1 MSALVNS
8 VNRYL
13 EYKDW
18 TDVPLYNS
26 KEKRT
31 DDNLLARKA
40 TRKIDVPNSQSLVI
54 GQMAPAPQGPG
65 QMAPQPQGPGP
76 LEPYNEYGDRDEGY
90 EDLQQLNEELAE

>member
-1 MSALVNS
+1 MSQLAQ
-8 VNRYL
+8 
-13 EYKDW
+13 K
-18 TDVPLYNS
+18 VPVSYYDYNS

-65 QMAPQPQGPGP
+65 P

-90 EDLQQLNEELAE
+90 ENLQQLNEELAE